1 MAEHDRFVG
10 LSSESLEAA
19 ANAALDLMPAGPE
32 GLKRARI
39 VEQRL
44 QRGGIAPGTEYIVF
58 IEDLGSEA

>member
-10 LSSESLEAA
+10 FSSESLQHAA
-19 ANAALDLMPAGPE
+19 DAALNEMPPGSE

-44 QRGGIAPGTEYIVF
+44 QAGGIAPGTEYIVVV
-58 IEDLGSEA
+58 EDLGSEA

>member
-10 LSSESLEAA
+10 FSSESLEAA

-44 QRGGIAPGTEYIVF
+44 QAGGVVGRTEYVVIL
-58 IEDLGSEA
+58 EDLGSEA

>member
-1 MAEHDRFVG
+1 MTEHDRFAG
-10 LSSESLEAA
+10 FSSESLQAATEAA
-19 ANAALDLMPAGPE
+19 LNEMPLGPE

-44 QRGGIAPGTEYIVF
+44 QAGGIAPGTEYIVI